1 MVVCITDGSKL
12 SSQSGVQE
20 EVMKLYF
27 WGQFQAKVVVLKW
40 IIDQVAGLLVCC
52 IAELLFNWCIDVINQ
67 LSDWHTD
74 QFVN

>member
-40 IIDQVAGLLVCC
+40 IIDQFAGLLACC